1 MISPVTSSTV
11 VKIEESLEKVGEQSL
26 ESKEEE
32 EIAEEECFDE
42 DRFDEG
48 EIDLNHYKKS
58 VSWVVLDEFTA
69 PNEEGIYFLQCFLAV
84 VNLLILIKFD

>member
-1 MISPVTSSTV
+1 MTSLVTSPTV

-32 EIAEEECFDE
+32 KTADEDCMDE
-42 DRFDEG
+42 DRFDDR
-48 EIDLNHYKKS
+48 EIDLNHYKNS

-69 PNEEGIYFLQCFLAV
+69 PNEEGICFLQIFLADF
-84 VNLLILIKFD
+84 NLLIFNLI